1 MLFRS
6 LIMFNASFQSINSA
20 ANGFINSTVVD
31 SIATDAIS
39 GTVTVLFK
47 SGAVYRYDNVSRRA
61 IVKFNID
68 NAARSLGKFI
78 NNVCKADGVSYVE
91 LAPAM

>member
-1 MLFRS
+1 M
-6 LIMFNASFQSINSA
+6 
-20 ANGFINSTVVD
+20 
-31 SIATDAIS
+31 
-39 GTVTVLFK
+39 TVLFK

-78 NNVCKADGVSYVE
+78 NNTCKADGVKYVE

>member
-1 MLFRS
+1 M
-6 LIMFNASFQSINSA
+6 
-20 ANGFINSTVVD
+20 
-31 SIATDAIS
+31 TDAIA

-47 SGAVYRYDNVSRRA
+47 SGAVYRYDNVRRRA

-78 NNVCKADGVSYVE
+78 NNVCKANTVSCVQ

>member
-1 MLFRS
+1 
-6 LIMFNASFQSINSA
+6 MFNASFQSINSA

-78 NNVCKADGVSYVE
+78 NNVCKADGVKYVE